1 MAAQPQQVQDDNPN
15 APINIQQFEGV
26 KNTSTAERIGP
37 QWFITGQNI
46 DIDDSKQVHL
56 RRGRKLVSAGSWHSI
71 FTSSLGLS
79 YGVRNGDLG
88 RIKAD
93 YTHVP
98 IIAVGPQ
105 RIQYT
110 EIADTLYWSS
120 THTNGK
126 IDLKSD
132 TNAAWGQLDGGG
144 QWLSPVLQ
152 PTDTLGEIAG
162 KLLRNP
168 PTAEFV
174 AYYNGRIYMA
184 KDRVVWATELY
195 QYDYVDATK
204 TYLMFEEDI
213 TGLGVV
219 GDGLYVGTTKQTYF
233 LTGTFGQ
240 MKRMVANSSPTIKG
254 SMIPAKLDDF
264 PDHPLRANMAILFA
278 TTQGLCVGYDSGIYK
293 NLTSDRFWFP
303 DAVDAVVMNR
313 QQDGISQF
321 IGVFNSGGTP
331 ASSMRIGDYVDAE
344 IRRFQGA

>member
-1 MAAQPQQVQDDNPN
+1 MPAQPQVVQDDNPN
-15 APINIQQFEGV
+15 APILIQQFEGV
-26 KNTSTAERIGP
+26 KNTSTAERLGP
-37 QWFITGQNI
+37 QWFVTGQNI

-56 RRGRKLVSAGSWHSI
+56 RRGRKLVKAGSWHSI
-71 FTSSLGLS
+71 FTVSDGMV
-79 YGVRNGDLG
+79 YGVRNGSLG
-88 RIKAD
+88 RVLSNYSHI
-93 YTHVP
+93 P
-98 IIAVGPQ
+98 IVDVGPEKLS
-105 RIQYT
+105 YT
-110 EIADTLYWSS
+110 EIADNLYWSS
-120 THTNGK
+120 RVKNGK
-126 IDLKSD
+126 LNIRND
-132 TNAAWGQLDGGG
+132 TNSDWGALDGNG

-174 AYYNGRIYMA
+174 VYYNGRIYMA
-184 KDRVVWATELY
+184 KDRVIWATELY

-219 GDGLYVGTTKQTYF
+219 GDGLFVGTTKQTYF
-233 LTGTFGQ
+233 LSGAFKE
-240 MKRMVANSSPTIKG
+240 MRRIVANSSPCIKG

-264 PDHPLRANMAILFA
+264 PEHPMRANMAILFA
-278 TTQGLCVGYDSGIYK
+278 TTQGLCVGFDSGIYK

-303 DAVDAVVMNR
+303 DAVDAVAMNR

-321 IGVFNSGGTP
+321 IAAFNSGGTP
-331 ASSMRIGDYVDAE
+331 ASGARIGDYVDAE